1 MKQFLNFFSEAR
13 STQASVQA
21 HKKGW
26 TGDGHGSWF
35 DKEGNLVAK
44 TVKGILTPI
53 SRKDRAHEDDAVR
66 KKAGEVER
74 QRRAPHPQP
83 TPKQR
88 GGGEEEGSVSRSRVD
103 GSPKEDRGDMPIVFG
118 RFIPPTFGHKK
129 LLDGAR

>member
-53 SRKDRAHEDDAVR
+53 SRRIGHVKMMLPVKRLVR
-66 KKAGEVER
+66 
-74 QRRAPHPQP
+74 
-83 TPKQR
+83 
-88 GGGEEEGSVSRSRVD
+88 
-103 GSPKEDRGDMPIVFG
+103 
-118 RFIPPTFGHKK
+118 
-129 LLDGAR
+129 